1 MSQRRRTP
9 LDSAFHLAERQGDL
23 MARLYDAAEGD
34 GLGEEDW
41 REVERLLPLATMGN
55 IDGRLM
61 KALEIFAEYGLHRHP
76 YWLRGLINRL
86 RPCQNQALHEY
97 VLKSLVQL
105 PEEPL
110 LTTMMTPVPLEE
122 KLRRR
127 GWRVQPST

>member
-1 MSQRRRTP
+1 VSQRRRTP

-23 MARLYDAAEGD
+23 MARLYDAVEGG
-34 GLGEEDW
+34 GLSEEDW
-41 REVERLLPLATMGN
+41 REVERQLPLATMGN

-110 LTTMMTPVPLEE
+110 LTTMTAPVPLEE

-127 GWRVQPST
+127 GRRVQPTP